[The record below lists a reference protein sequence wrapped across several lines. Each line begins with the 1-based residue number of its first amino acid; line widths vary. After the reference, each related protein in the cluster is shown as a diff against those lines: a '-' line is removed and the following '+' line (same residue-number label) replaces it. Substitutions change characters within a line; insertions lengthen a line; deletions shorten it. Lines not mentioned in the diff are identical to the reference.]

1 MSNYSTGQPLKGKY
15 DADVINAIL
24 ATEKGANAIVEA
36 EVVDKFEITTVAKL
50 DTPPGTVL
58 FSSIFWK
65 PKTIPDLSL
74 PMFEAS
80 DWHEE
85 AQLHI
90 PAKDPN
96 WIWNKPAV
104 EQYAMAMYC
113 GDTTLL
119 HGLQGTGKS
128 CLVQEWAATFFIP
141 FWRMSCNH
149 ETREDHLIGSASL
162 DYNEEGQMFIK
173 QEPTILTDSLRY
185 GGIFC
190 EDEAFRHNSA
200 LVLQS
205 LREKNNRTV
214 LLPNAPGR
222 TAEERILRAPKGK
235 WWYTLT
241 DNTCGTGDETGVFD
255 AQVQDASTLD
265 RIGASI
271 EIEYLPK
278 VQERRL
284 LKKQT
289 GLTTDQINGVLDFA
303 KLVRVA
309 FSQQALL
316 TTFSVRALLA
326 WTEKAELCSSLEQGL
341 KLSWFDKLSKDD
353 KATAKDMYFQ
363 VFARKL

>member
-1 MSNYSTGQPLKGKY
+1 MSNGKPLKGKY
-15 DADVINAIL
+15 DADVINTIL
-24 ATEKGANAIVEA
+24 ASTKNENAVTEEEIV
-36 EVVDKFEITTVAKL
+36 DLFEITKEVKLAAPKGTAK
-50 DTPPGTVL
+50 
-58 FSSIFWK
+58 FSDLFWK
-65 PKTIPDLSL
+65 PKTIPDLPL
-74 PMFEAS
+74 TTFEVG
-80 DWHEE
+80 DWHQE

-90 PAKDPN
+90 PAEDPN
-96 WIWNKPAV
+96 WIWNKPV
-104 EQYAMAMYC
+104 TEQFALAMYC

-128 CLVQEWAATFFIP
+128 CLVQEWCAKLIIP

-149 ETREDHLIGSASL
+149 ETREDHFLGSASL
-162 DYNEEGQMFIK
+162 DYNEEGQMFIQ

-222 TAEERILRAPKGK
+222 TADERVLHAPDGK
-235 WWYTLT
+235 WWYALT

-271 EIEYLPK
+271 EVGYLPK
-278 VQERRL
+278 GDERRL
-284 LKKQT
+284 LKKHT
-289 GLTTDQINGVLDFA
+289 DLTLDQINGVLDFA
-303 KLVRVA
+303 KLVRTS

-326 WTEKAELCSSLEQGL
+326 WCEKAQLCQSLEQGL
-341 KLSWFDKLSKDD
+341 KLSWFDKMSKNDQ
-353 KATAKDMYFQ
+353 ATAREMYFQ